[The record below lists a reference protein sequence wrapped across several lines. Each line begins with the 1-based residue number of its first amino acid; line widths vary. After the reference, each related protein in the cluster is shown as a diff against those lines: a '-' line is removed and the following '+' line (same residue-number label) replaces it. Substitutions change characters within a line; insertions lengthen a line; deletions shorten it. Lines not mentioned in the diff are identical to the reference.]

1 MEGTVSVSTSGN
13 SWEVVPTNP
22 LAGILLAILFI
33 YLFFRHFMFALMF
46 MDIILGWLKQFFWFP
61 GKGKRKKT
69 LVHWA
74 IALGLFLGYLSV
86 AGKMGYLEF
95 VPQ

>member
-33 YLFFRHFMFALMF
+33 YLFFRHLMF
-46 MDIILGWLKQFFWFP
+46 CLMLMDIILGWLRQFFWFP

-69 LVHWA
+69 LIHWT
-74 IALGLFLGYLSV
+74 IALGLFLGYQLV
-86 AGKMGYLEF
+86 ASKMGYLEF